1 LKDQKVE
8 AARKDFEP
16 ARPTRRIFTGA
27 SKALLLLVLLPVSS
41 RAQAPPE
48 LQQAMQQRL
57 EAVWSKNA
65 ATWARLTSDEFTL
78 VVPEGTLMTKEQR
91 LAALKTEK
99 PEPNHALRNEQT
111 HMYGDTAVH
120 RFVDGSEW
128 VLEVWHLQKGVWR
141 VVAAQVNFVNP

>member
-1 LKDQKVE
+1 ME

-16 ARPTRRIFTGA
+16 ARPTRRIFACA
-27 SKALLLLVLLPVSS
+27 STALLILVLLPVSS
-41 RAQAPPE
+41 RGQAPPE
-48 LQQAMQQRL
+48 LRQAMQQRL

-99 PEPNHALRNEQT
+99 PEPNHALRNERT

-128 VLEVWHLQKGVWR
+128 VLEVWHLENGVWR

>member
-1 LKDQKVE
+1 
-8 AARKDFEP
+8 
-16 ARPTRRIFTGA
+16 
-27 SKALLLLVLLPVSS
+27 
-41 RAQAPPE
+41 
-48 LQQAMQQRL
+48 MQDRL
-57 EAVWSKNA
+57 EAVWTKDA

-128 VLEVWHLQKGVWR
+128 VLEVWHLEAGGWR